1 MEFSAAEQNLTT
13 VPPSIGSTKDSGC
26 FHLPDPKFDE
36 FYHRRTAN
44 LVTAAMNAILS
55 PFAVA
60 GNFLIVFII
69 CKTSSLHSPSNL
81 LLACLAISDIF
92 VGLVVQPS
100 YVAYRLLENQ
110 HGFVPCSV
118 RMLYSTG
125 FYVCY
130 GVSFMTLCT
139 IGCERLLA
147 LLYHLRYLQIV
158 SQDRVMKV
166 VSLLWFVNISLTF
179 LQWAYNYTFRTIHLG
194 LWVASLLIA
203 VATQCR
209 IIPIIRHHQRQIR
222 NLNQTHWRG
231 RQMQIK
237 LAINIASISAVYF
250 VLNLPVL
257 VITISHQVAS
267 KSKQITSYNLYSWA
281 ETVAFI
287 NSSVNP
293 LVCLWRVKS
302 IRNEITGLR
311 IWKRLQLARHRFKK
325 DKTPGVIPLDKNLVL
340 VRFRQITAP

>member
-26 FHLPDPKFDE
+26 FHLPDPNFDE
-36 FYHRRTAN
+36 FYHRRTDN

-60 GNFLIVFII
+60 ANFLMVFII

-92 VGLVVQPS
+92 VGLVLQPS
-100 YVAYRLLENQ
+100 YVAYRLRIDCYMLE
-110 HGFVPCSV
+110 
-118 RMLYSTG
+118 
-125 FYVCY
+125 
-130 GVSFMTLCT
+130 
-139 IGCERLLA
+139 
-147 LLYHLRYLQIV
+147 
-158 SQDRVMKV
+158 
-166 VSLLWFVNISLTF
+166 W
-179 LQWAYNYTFRTIHLG
+179 
-194 LWVASLLIA
+194 
-203 VATQCR
+203 
-209 IIPIIRHHQRQIR
+209 
-222 NLNQTHWRG
+222 
-231 RQMQIK
+231 
-237 LAINIASISAVYF
+237 
-250 VLNLPVL
+250 PVL
-257 VITISHQVAS
+257 VITISHQVA
-267 KSKQITSYNLYSWA
+267 SKQITSYNLYSWA